1 MVRVQ
6 VEMEKAASD
15 RGLWFVRVTSNYERP
30 CQSAFVRSRMAMKL
44 GTKMVEAEAS
54 ATSAR
59 YIVFLLWRARPV
71 MPGLR
76 RSNKAFGINDVWS
89 VPPVMRS

>member
-1 MVRVQ
+1 
-6 VEMEKAASD
+6 
-15 RGLWFVRVTSNYERP
+15 
-30 CQSAFVRSRMAMKL
+30 MKL

-76 RSNKAFGINDVWS
+76 RSNNAFGINDVWS
-89 VPPVMRS
+89 VPPVMRY